1 MIDIYLKSAADL
13 LRNGY
18 VEAGY
23 SILRLAYYEAISN
36 VDGRVLEICCIM
48 MDVREQINGGTN
60 A

>member
-23 SILRLAYYEAISN
+23 SLLRLALYQAITEN
-36 VDGRVLEICCIM
+36 DIRVIEITGIM
-48 MDVREQINGGTN
+48 IDVRSTYH